1 MLTGRLVPENPLFHA
16 RLPTPPE
23 KLEVQARFPKPP
35 EKLLF
40 QARFPIPPSGRVYVF
55 NNFST
60 CVKQCK
66 GDVRGKNG
74 ISVFSQGKGINF

>member
-1 MLTGRLVPENPLFHA
+1 MYVRILRKMLTGRLVPENPLFHA

-55 NNFST
+55 NNFAT
-60 CVKQCK
+60 CVKQCI
-66 GDVRGKNG
+66 GDVQGKNG
-74 ISVFSQGKGINF
+74 